1 MESCDGFLVF
11 IVIITNANKESS
23 DGITR
28 EVIDQKLFP
37 LDSGVFK
44 SQINSLI

>member
-23 DGITR
+23 EGITR
-28 EVIDQKLFP
+28 EVIKCYREAVYQGFLW
-37 LDSGVFK
+37 
-44 SQINSLI
+44 Q